1 MRVALLVAIF
11 VGFTGLG
18 VLDLLAG
25 QLRLGV
31 AALLL
36 AVVNCLLLLGGN

>member
-1 MRVALLVAIF
+1 MRTALLVLALTGF
-11 VGFTGLG
+11 VGLG

-25 QLRLGV
+25 DLKHGG

-36 AVVNCLLLLGGN
+36 AVANWMHLA